1 MFKNF
6 EKLNKNLKNKK
17 NSERGDTLVT
27 SLILMPVLIA
37 LLLTFIDMS
46 IFMANRSQVQG
57 IARDGART
65 VAIFGGNGTPFMQ
78 TSLEAAYGSTN
89 SIIGGSATESCS
101 KGVLSG
107 HTGIECNILD
117 SLKSSS
123 LTSVDYNSLDVK
135 CSPEKSN
142 RIGEPVECTIEW
154 KYNGI
159 PGSALSF
166 IQNSDE
172 SKKMFYDV
180 TTKAVSESEVN
191 LKNENLVL
199 RLF

>member
-46 IFMANRSQVQG
+46 VFMANRSQVQG

-65 VAIFGGNGTPFMQ
+65 VAIFGGNGTAFRQ

-89 SIIGGSATESCS
+89 SIIGGSTTESCS

-117 SLKSSS
+117 SLKTST

-142 RIGEPVECTIEW
+142 RIGEPVECTIDW

-172 SKKMFYDV
+172 KTFYDV
-180 TTKAVSESEVN
+180 ETRAVSESEVN